1 MYNYFEG
8 SYHKHQKGNHTLC
21 IIQGKADSERFIQ
34 VITED
39 FSEKVPYTEGNIFS
53 RKGIILNIRTPGITL
68 TGKIR
73 YRELCPISY
82 DIMGPFRHFP
92 MECRHGIVSMYHR
105 LEGKVV
111 LNGTEIDF
119 TGGKGYIEK
128 DSGHSFPSSYAWIQ
142 ANDFAEP
149 CSIMA
154 AVASIPFYGFHFQG
168 CICVIQ
174 YRGKEYRLATYLGVR
189 VLSCTPERIILKQG
203 RYRLEIRIY
212 SHGSHE
218 LSAPQ
223 NGKMLRKIRE
233 IPSCPAEFSFYIKG
247 RRLFRLCSQY
257 SSFEYER
264 QILRNLQ

>member
-1 MYNYFEG
+1 MHNYFEG
-8 SYHKHQKGNHTLC
+8 SYYKHQKGNHTLC
-21 IIQGKADSERFIQ
+21 LIQGKAGSERFIQ

-53 RKGIILNIRTPGITL
+53 RKGIILDIRTSRLSL

-82 DIMGPFRHFP
+82 DVMGPFRHFP

-105 LEGKVV
+105 LNGKVV

-142 ANDFAEP
+142 ANDFPEP

-154 AVASIPFYGFHFQG
+154 SVASIPFYGFHFQG

-174 YRGKEYRLATYLGVR
+174 YKGREYRLATYLGVQ
-189 VLSCTPERIILKQG
+189 VLSCTPKRILLEQG
-203 RYRLEIRIY
+203 RYRLDIRIDSRNGY
-212 SHGSHE
+212 E

-223 NGKMLRKIRE
+223 NGKMTRSIWE
-233 IPSCPAEFSFYIKG
+233 NPSCSAEFTFYIRGKVIFHLHS
-247 RRLFRLCSQY
+247 RHASY
-257 SSFEYER
+257 EYER